1 MITAENNTGAS
12 TGTSLSWLDPV
23 ILGVLIFDGFLCAV
37 LSVLFLPT
45 HLGTTAFPISILV
58 AAVANLALV
67 IAART
72 VTTPGRAALP
82 LAGWIVGFLVCM
94 VGGPGGDVLVLS
106 SPLTLLLLVGAIAP
120 AAVFLFKVAINRLA
134 TLSSH

>member
-1 MITAENNTGAS
+1 MTTVENNTDAS

-58 AAVANLALV
+58 AATANLVLV

-94 VGGPGGDVLVLS
+94 VGGPAATYS
-106 SPLTLLLLVGAIAP
+106 CFRPL
-120 AAVFLFKVAINRLA
+120 
-134 TLSSH
+134 